1 MISNLKSYLKIVL
14 HTDNYNKTKLID
26 DYDVDVGSSFSTAQS
41 HSVSIF
47 NRLYSRNN
55 NNIFQPAFRE
65 QSIPKICGAD
75 LKGQSGILLHMLR
88 NGVRKKMVA
97 SLNKNK
103 DLLV

>member
-14 HTDNYNKTKLID
+14 HTDDYNETKLID
-26 DYDVDVGSSFSTAQS
+26 DYDVGSSLSTAQS

-47 NRLYSRNN
+47 NRLYSRH
-55 NNIFQPAFRE
+55 NIFQPAFRE
-65 QSIPKICGAD
+65 QSIPKPCGAD

-88 NGVRKKMVA
+88 NGVRRKMVA
-97 SLNKNK
+97 SSNKNK